1 MNASLKFS
9 AWWLVLGACVFGG
22 CNATSEGVS
31 SSSGGAAG
39 AGGASGSGG
48 GTAGGG
54 AGGISIPAC
63 GLPGAKLET
72 SVIAKLPGRGIGI
85 TFSPDGSRIAA
96 SGRFRS
102 PSPSPR
108 YDVKIYDSNTG
119 EFVKEF
125 GCPDY
130 WTSAVVWSENP
141 TLGNVIASGNY
152 GHAVE
157 LWDTSGPGTTSCPS
171 VPKFDQAD
179 GGILKLPLIDG
190 AVTWLSF
197 SPNGHLLAAANRD
210 PSIRLWQLQPG
221 DNQFKVVAYWS
232 EPYSANF
239 SSVAW
244 SPDGKRLAATER
256 SGNTGRLAVWA
267 FDETTDLWD
276 QGRIDAFAKLA
287 RDKQESWANQAA
299 NLPLTRRIPLWS
311 LDGGAYWTTDFSPD
325 GAKVAAVSADG
336 ILAVFDATTGVE
348 VFHFNAPMGEGFMA
362 MDYSPAGDFIAAGS
376 TDGNIYL
383 IDAKTGQLADTLVGH
398 HNALSALAWSSDACA
413 LVSTAG
419 GPRICAGGG
428 LTTCHECSGA
438 DGICPEWSDDLDARI
453 WRFVPGGG

>member
-1 MNASLKFS
+1 MGTHSRIGAE
-9 AWWLVLGACVFGG
+9 LVLLGIWGLCGCSGDPSSTNDTGA
-22 CNATSEGVS
+22 S
-31 SSSGGAAG
+31 ST
-39 AGGASGSGG
+39 SGSGG
-48 GTAGGG
+48 GGGG
-54 AGGISIPAC
+54 NIAVVPVCAA
-63 GLPGAKLET
+63 PGARLET

-96 SGRFRS
+96 CGRFRS
-102 PSPSPR
+102 PSPAPR
-108 YDVKIYDSNTG
+108 YDVKIYDSETG
-119 EFVKEF
+119 DFIKEF

-130 WTSAVVWSENP
+130 WTSALVWNNHP
-141 TLGNVIASGNY
+141 ILGNVIASGNY

-157 LWDTSGPGTTSCPS
+157 LWNTEGPGTTACSS
-171 VPKFDQAD
+171 VPHFEEAD
-179 GGILKLPLIDG
+179 GGIRKLSLIDG

-239 SSVAW
+239 TSVAW

-256 SGNTGRLAVWA
+256 SGSTGRVAVWA
-267 FDETTDLWD
+267 FDETKDLWD
-276 QGRIDAFAKLA
+276 QARIDAFAKLA
-287 RDKQESWANQAA
+287 RDKQESWANQEA
-299 NLPLTRRIPLWS
+299 NLPLTRRVPLWS
-311 LDGGAYWTTDFSPD
+311 VDDGAYWTTDFSPD
-325 GAKVAAVSADG
+325 GKRVAAVSADG
-336 ILAVFDATTGVE
+336 KLGVFAAETGMEAYSFLAPQGAGLV
-348 VFHFNAPMGEGFMA
+348 A
-362 MDYSPAGDFIAAGS
+362 MDYSPAGDFIAAGA
-376 TDGNIYL
+376 TDNNIYL
-383 IDAKTGQLADTLVGH
+383 INAATGELADTLVGH
-398 HNALSALAWSSDACA
+398 HSGLSALAWSSDACA

-453 WRFVPGGG
+453 WRFVPGN